1 VFAITT
7 RGEHDIPNGAGSLS
21 SPWRRKAT
29 LCSRHDAGVVLA
41 GATVEQGTSV
51 AGDVAVGT
59 ASWCSRG
66 GDRGVVVGARSCLAA
81 SASASGQGRR
91 GRRARVAPWARLMPR
106 CARRPRDSEQGRSGA
121 EARRAA
127 DGSGAASWMEL
138 GGEGA
143 LAAASL
149 LDVATVA
156 CPRSDGVVAAAGA
169 GARARPTRRGRG
181 LRTTASRGRGSA
193 WRGRGGGSRAP
204 GASRGARD
212 G

>member
-1 VFAITT
+1 MFAITT

-81 SASASGQGRR
+81 SASGQGRR

-106 CARRPRDSEQGRSGA
+106 CARRPRDSEQGCV
-121 EARRAA
+121 E
-127 DGSGAASWMEL
+127 
-138 GGEGA
+138 
-143 LAAASL
+143 
-149 LDVATVA
+149 DVALGLGSTERLR
-156 CPRSDGVVAAAGA
+156 CHHDG
-169 GARARPTRRGRG
+169 RGRV
-181 LRTTASRGRGSA
+181 
-193 WRGRGGGSRAP
+193 GGVE
-204 GASRGARD
+204 
-212 G
+212 